1 MEFTHLSF
9 KYAPFSCLLC
19 IEITLGSHSQ
29 IIALSFILLIG
40 LATLS
45 CVCPRFDVPADMQDV
60 HPR

>member
-9 KYAPFSCLLC
+9 KYAPLACLLC

-29 IIALSFILLIG
+29 IKALPFILLIG

-45 CVCPRFDVPADMQDV
+45 CVCPCSDLPADMQDI